1 MKVEKSVHEDMVGEY
16 IDFFD
21 ESYGTVQ
28 KHLIYNYRYKN
39 TSIKYKYP
47 VTCSSK
53 LNSSKFLDV
62 VIVE

>member
-1 MKVEKSVHEDMVGEY
+1 MVGEY